1 MTLYAVLQDRKS
13 KGILPHEA
21 ELHIDSVL
29 QSITS
34 HIMNA
39 LEKHAPTVQIPN
51 KNKQEVKSSSRLEA
65 FKDWERTQAQK
76 INQSYQSM
84 FTSGSNPFLKGD
96 DEIY

>member
-13 KGILPHEA
+13 KGIVPHEA

-39 LEKHAPTVQIPN
+39 LEKQAPTIQIPS
-51 KNKQEVKSSSRLEA
+51 KSKQEVKGSSHLEA
-65 FKDWERTQAQK
+65 FKDWERMQAQK
-76 INQSYQSM
+76 ILQPYPSM
-84 FTSGSNPFLKGD
+84 FVSGSNPFLKDD